1 MIVKEEFLN
10 KLRRSFNLNIY
21 EVKIWT
27 ALLSRGISTAGELS
41 DISEVPRS
49 RSYDILETLEKKG
62 FIVMKLGK
70 PIQYIAVPPEEVMKR
85 VKRRVHNSAD
95 RQLELLENIKKEK
108 VYDELQ
114 LLYKQGI
121 TFVDANTLSGAFKGR
136 DNLYDHLE
144 AVFKNAKKSVT
155 IMTTA
160 DGLVRKAEALK
171 SALRRGKTNG
181 VKVRIAA
188 PINKTSQKA
197 AESLRE
203 VAEVRNIDK
212 ISARFAIVDNKNITF
227 MVMDDKEVHESYDVG
242 IWANTP
248 FFATAL
254 ENMFNLT
261 WNTLGKG
268 KSK

>member
-62 FIVMKLGK
+62 FIIMKLGK
-70 PIQYIAVPPEEVMKR
+70 PIQYIAVTPDEIMKR
-85 VKRRVHNSAD
+85 VRRRVQDSANE
-95 RQLELLENIKKEK
+95 QIELLENIKKENI
-108 VYDELQ
+108 YDELQ

-121 TFVDANTLSGAFKGR
+121 QFVDPNTLSGAFKGR

-144 AVFKNAKKSVT
+144 AVFKNAKKSIT

-160 DGLVRKAEALK
+160 DGLNRKAEALK
-171 SALRRGKTNG
+171 SALRRGKSNG

-188 PINKTSQKA
+188 PLNKTSLKA
-197 AESLRE
+197 AESLGE

-212 ISARFAIVDNKNITF
+212 ITARFAIVDSKNITF
-227 MVMDDKEVHESYDVG
+227 MVMDDKEVHESYDIG
-242 IWANTP
+242 IWANSP
-248 FFATAL
+248 FFASAL
-254 ENMFNLT
+254 ETMFNLT
-261 WNTLGKG
+261 WDNLNKTKPR
-268 KSK
+268 

>member
-70 PIQYIAVPPEEVMKR
+70 PIQYIAVPPDEVMRR
-85 VKRRVHNSAD
+85 VKRRVQNNAEK
-95 RQLELLENIKKEK
+95 QVELLENIRKESLF
-108 VYDELQ
+108 DELQ
-114 LLYKQGI
+114 LLYKRGI
-121 TFVDANTLSGAFKGR
+121 TFVDPSTLSGAFKGR

-144 AVFKNAKKSVT
+144 AVFKNAKKSVI

-160 DGLVRKAEALK
+160 DGLNRKADALK
-171 SALRRGKTNG
+171 SALRRGKSNG
-181 VKVRIAA
+181 VRVRIAA
-188 PINKTSQKA
+188 PINKVSQKA
-197 AESLRE
+197 ADSLRE
-203 VAEVRNIDK
+203 VAEVRNIEK
-212 ISARFAIVDNKNITF
+212 IKARFAVVDGKNVTF
-227 MVMDDKEVHESYDVG
+227 MVMDDKEVHESYDIG

-254 ENMFNLT
+254 ENMFNLA
-261 WNTLGKG
+261 WNGLSKP
-268 KSK
+268 KSR